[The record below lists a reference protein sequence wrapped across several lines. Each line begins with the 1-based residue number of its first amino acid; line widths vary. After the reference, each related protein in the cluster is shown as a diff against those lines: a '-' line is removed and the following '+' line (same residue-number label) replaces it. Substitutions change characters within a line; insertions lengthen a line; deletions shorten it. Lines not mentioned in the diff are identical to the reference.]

1 MSHSHATRAH
11 RHALAVDTRMY
22 LTCARNALYELRYV
36 KRSKRYYLHV
46 ANSVSVIVDAATA
59 SAVYAAMMRHVV
71 RTTATDKRA
80 TSVRTSVYTMRSD
93 IRALLLAESMSK
105 YAH

>member
-1 MSHSHATRAH
+1 
-11 RHALAVDTRMY
+11 MY
-22 LTCARNALYELRYV
+22 STCARNALYELRYV

-59 SAVYAAMMRHVV
+59 SAVYAAMLRHVE
-71 RTTATDKRA
+71 RTTATDTRA

-93 IRALLLAESMSK
+93 IRAIVRAVTYSN